1 MVTLGHRLPSREYF
15 EKNSI
20 SARQVQHVRRPG
32 PGIRPPEGGSP
43 RLRGPL
49 LPLGVPPQADVHPEL
64 GLSRACPGP
73 GLEAERAHEEA
84 PAAHRERFE
93 RVRQGGDRPCT
104 GAGQR
109 ARVRRGVQVREDVRM
124 VAGARSALRLL
135 AGVRSAGHRRR
146 LRPLSETTPRERICS
161 MIFVAGG
168 GLTLAD
174 GRGDP

>member
-1 MVTLGHRLPSREYF
+1 M
-15 EKNSI
+15 
-20 SARQVQHVRRPG
+20 ARQVQHVRRPG

-49 LPLGVPPQADVHPEL
+49 LPVGVPPQADVHPEL
-64 GLSRACPGP
+64 GLPRACPGP

-84 PAAHRERFE
+84 PAAHRERLE
-93 RVRQGGDRPCT
+93 RVRQGGDGPRA

-124 VAGARSALRLL
+124 VAGARPAGRLL

-146 LRPLSETTPRERICS
+146 LRSLSGRNDPNFSPRSGLEEES
-161 MIFVAGG
+161 LYSVIFVGG
-168 GLTLAD
+168 EGLTLAESKGIWD
-174 GRGDP
+174 